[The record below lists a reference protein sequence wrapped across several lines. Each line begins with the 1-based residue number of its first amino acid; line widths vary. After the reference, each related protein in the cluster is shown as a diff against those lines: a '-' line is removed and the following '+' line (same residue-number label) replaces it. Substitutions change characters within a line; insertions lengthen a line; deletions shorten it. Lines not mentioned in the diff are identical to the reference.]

1 MNVRPRATA
10 GLYSNSGRRGF
21 PYDVTMRSNM
31 AWHSALRYRRCWP
44 GPTCST
50 VSAHTV
56 TTIGAYSLQ
65 VGWFSEPPVV
75 GQANRIVFSISPGAE
90 QAFSPDLT
98 GLRYTIVKDGRR
110 VEATPGRSM
119 DGRIWY
125 AIDFTPSEAGAF
137 SLAIEGPPGRLQGVC
152 VGHTRD
158 GCIGTDDD
166 YTDRCPCSVTHQL
179 VGSRGRPA
187 LAWAAHGIAVRRANN
202 RARLKRQSSNSHH
215 CTKTRQGTNRQSQAL

>member
-21 PYDVTMRSNM
+21 PYDVNMRSNM
-31 AWHSALRYRRCWP
+31 AWAFRVALPALLAWAA
-44 GPTCST
+44 TCST

-110 VEATPGRSM
+110 VEATPRPI
-119 DGRIWY
+119 DGRPDWY

-137 SLAIEGPPGRLQGVC
+137 SLAIEGPL
-152 VGHTRD
+152 D
-158 GCIGTDDD
+158 
-166 YTDRCPCSVTHQL
+166 
-179 VGSRGRPA
+179 GSRVSVLVTPETVVSEPMTITPIDAPA
-187 LAWAAHGIAVRRANN
+187 PSPINWLAAGAGLLSLGLLMASLFA
-202 RARLKRQSSNSHH
+202 
-215 CTKTRQGTNRQSQAL
+215 G